1 MQREI
6 KKKFGG
12 KMPFSIAFPQRNS
25 VGKSEAG
32 KISFPLTAPVVGKF
46 HTIHPLLPIVG
57 NFSHET

>member
-1 MQREI
+1 
-6 KKKFGG
+6 
-12 KMPFSIAFPQRNS
+12 MPFSIAFPQRNS

-57 NFSHET
+57 NFSQET